1 MPTTHRTARQIFIFA
16 TVITALT
23 VIMGGLVCAT
33 ESGLACPTW
42 PTCHGSQIMPGAHL
56 PGWIEFSHRLVSGLC
71 LFSLI
76 LAAMI
81 QFRRDERDPW
91 LRWLPVGAVAGAIA
105 AAILGMSIVL
115 WGISPAF
122 AAFDLMCSLLS
133 LCAITFATVGFLRGH
148 FRWRWTR
155 GSVSGAVGLGSLLV
169 MHALGVL
176 VAGKESFTRC
186 LGWPVFSIIDHDK
199 WAGVQVARWVA
210 AIVVIAA
217 LIAMVWAA
225 PRLRPILLIT
235 LGLIA
240 AQFALGAVL
249 MGAGPLW
256 LRGIYSI
263 IAGTIFALTAY
274 VTVEAGLDTRRQIAP
289 EELDELAL

>member
-76 LAAMI
+76 LAAMV
-81 QFRRDERDPW
+81 QFRRDEQNPW
-91 LRWLPVGAVAGAIA
+91 LRWLPVVAVGGAIA

-122 AAFDLMCSLLS
+122 AAFDLMCSLIS
-133 LCAITFATVGFLRGH
+133 LIAITFATVGYLRGH
-148 FRWRWTR
+148 FTWRWTR
-155 GSVSGAVGLGSLLV
+155 ESILGAVGLGSLLI

-176 VAGKESFTRC
+176 VAGQESFTRC
-186 LGWPVFSIIDHDK
+186 LGWPVFSIVDHDK
-199 WAGVQVARWVA
+199 WAGLQIIRWA
-210 AIVVIAA
+210 AA
-217 LIAMVWAA
+217 LVVLTSLLVMAWIA
-225 PRLRPILLIT
+225 PRMRSVLLII
-235 LGLIA
+235 LGLLVVELV
-240 AQFALGAVL
+240 LGGIL
-249 MGAGPLW
+249 MGEGPLW
-256 LRGIYSI
+256 MRGIYSV
-263 IAGTIFALTAY
+263 IAGAIFALTAY
-274 VTVEAGLDTRRQIAP
+274 ASVESGLDSKRVKTP
-289 EELDELAL
+289 EELEELLD

>member
-1 MPTTHRTARQIFIFA
+1 MPTPHRTARQVFIFA

-23 VIMGGLVCAT
+23 VMMGGLVCAT

-81 QFRRDERDPW
+81 QFRREERDPW

-122 AAFDLMCSLLS
+122 AAFDLMCSLLA

-155 GSVSGAVGLGSLLV
+155 ASSFGMVALGSLLV

-186 LGWPVFSIIDHDK
+186 LGWPVFALIEHDK
-199 WAGVQVARWVA
+199 WAGLQAARWVA
-210 AIVVIAA
+210 AIVVIVA
-217 LIAMVWAA
+217 LGVMVLAA
-225 PRLRPILLIT
+225 PRLRGLLAG
-235 LGLIA
+235 LFGLIIVEL
-240 AQFALGAVL
+240 ALGAVL

-263 IAGTIFALTAY
+263 IAGAIVALTAY
-274 VTVEAGLDTRRQIAP
+274 ASVEAGLDKRRDANP
-289 EELDELAL
+289 EELDEIAL